1 MKDKLRVVLD
11 TNVLLVS
18 ISSRSKYHFIYEKL
32 VADKYDLFV
41 TNEILMEYEE
51 VISQKYNSPVAGN
64 VIKSLLILPNVIKAP
79 IYFNWNLIN
88 EDADDNKF
96 VDCVINSNSHLLV
109 TNDKHFQI
117 LKEIKFPKIT
127 VINAETFI
135 EQLEILNQK

>member
-1 MKDKLRVVLD
+1 MK
-11 TNVLLVS
+11 
-18 ISSRSKYHFIYEKL
+18 YEK
-32 VADKYDLFV
+32 
-41 TNEILMEYEE
+41 

-64 VIKSLLILPNVIKAP
+64 VIKSLLILPNVIKTP